1 MPHTLRVATIQ
12 LNATPAPTDERL
24 KRAAQYIQ
32 QAAEEGAK
40 LILLPELFNIG
51 YTYTAANYQRAE
63 TLNGATVTW
72 MQSQA
77 QQHNI
82 HLAGSL
88 LLLDEEDIYNSL
100 ILVSPDGRRWR
111 YDKNY
116 PFLFERAY
124 FRDGSNDLI
133 AHTELGKIGMMICW
147 DHAHPELWKR
157 YVGKVDLM
165 IIASSPPMENKFT
178 LLFPNGRRI
187 DSRALGTVNQAYY
200 GKDEPFGAEL
210 DAQAGWLNVPIVH
223 SSASGKLRLNFP
235 PYSRWIVAGYLLF
248 RIDLWRWIFVSSQLQ
263 MEKSFFDKQT
273 KIVNAEGDVIA
284 RLTEPEGVVVADV
297 ELSAQTPSAPSMV
310 QPEFS
315 YSSMTYLGVDILG
328 PAMMERAYREGVREA
343 WGKKMAPKRRSVRW
357 FIIVVLVFIASF
369 AALMRG
375 LGMLVERKRDK

>member
-12 LNATPAPTDERL
+12 LNAKPASTDERL
-24 KRAAQYIQ
+24 NRAAQYIQ
-32 QAAEEGAK
+32 QAAQEGAK
-40 LILLPELFNIG
+40 LVLLPELFNTG
-51 YTYTAANYQRAE
+51 YTYSAANFQRAE
-63 TLNGATVTW
+63 PLNGITVTW
-72 MQSQA
+72 MQAQA

-124 FRDGSNDLI
+124 FRDGSHDLI
-133 AHTELGKIGMMICW
+133 AQTELGKIGMMICW

-157 YVGKVDLM
+157 YAGKVDLM
-165 IIASSPPMENKFT
+165 IIASSPPVENKFN
-178 LLFPNGRRI
+178 LLFPNGRRM
-187 DSRALGTVNQAYY
+187 DSRALGTLNHAYY

-210 DAQAGWLNVPIVH
+210 DAQAGWLNVPILH
-223 SSASGKLRLNFP
+223 SSASGKLRSGFP
-235 PYSRWIVAGYLLF
+235 PHSHWVVMAYLLF
-248 RIDLWRWIFVSSQLQ
+248 RVDLWRWIFASSQLQ
-263 MEKSFFDKQT
+263 VEKSFFDKQT
-273 KIVNAEGDVIA
+273 KIVNNGGDVVA
-284 RLTEPEGVVVADV
+284 RLTEAEGVVVADV
-297 ELSAQTPSAPSMV
+297 ELSSQTPSAPSMV

-315 YSSMTYLGVDILG
+315 YSSVTYLAVDILG

-357 FIIVVLVFIASF
+357 FIIVSLILIATF

>member
-12 LNATPAPTDERL
+12 LNAKPASTDERL
-24 KRAAQYIQ
+24 NRAAQYIQ
-32 QAAEEGAK
+32 QAAQEGAK
-40 LILLPELFNIG
+40 LVLLPELFNTG
-51 YTYTAANYQRAE
+51 YTYSAANFQRAE
-63 TLNGATVTW
+63 PLNGITVTW
-72 MQSQA
+72 MQAQA

-124 FRDGSNDLI
+124 FRDGSHDLI
-133 AHTELGKIGMMICW
+133 AQTELGKIGMMICW

-157 YVGKVDLM
+157 YAGKVDLM
-165 IIASSPPMENKFT
+165 IIASSPPVENKFN
-178 LLFPNGRRI
+178 LLFPNGRRM
-187 DSRALGTVNQAYY
+187 DSRALGTLNHAYY

-210 DAQAGWLNVPIVH
+210 DAQAGWLNVPILH
-223 SSASGKLRLNFP
+223 SSASGKLRSGFP
-235 PYSRWIVAGYLLF
+235 PHSHWVVMAYLLF
-248 RIDLWRWIFVSSQLQ
+248 RVDLWRWIFASSQLQ
-263 MEKSFFDKQT
+263 VEKSFFDKQT
-273 KIVNAEGDVIA
+273 KIVNNGGDVVA
-284 RLTEPEGVVVADV
+284 RLTEAEGVVVADV
-297 ELSAQTPSAPSMV
+297 ELSSQTPSAPSMV

-315 YSSMTYLGVDILG
+315 YSSVTYLAVDILG

-357 FIIVVLVFIASF
+357 FIIVSLILIATF

-375 LGMLVERKRDK
+375 LGMLVERKREK